1 MDSLSLR
8 HSAGLID
15 VSPLFKLEI
24 RGPRATDLLALLTVR
39 DVRKLRTGRMVYL
52 CWCDDEGKVIDDG
65 TVARLGKETFRLTAA
80 EPSLAWLS
88 QVADPFDVEIERADL
103 VMGSV
108 VVSHDY
114 FKRFLAQLR
123 IIVGGRIKSYE
134 PLLDRAR
141 REAVLRMKEQ
151 ALARGHHT
159 VVNIRL
165 ETSRLANSQRGG
177 KGTAG
182 VEMLAYGT
190 ALTVREGL

>member
-1 MDSLSLR
+1 MENLISLSF
-8 HSAGLID
+8 
-15 VSPLFKLEI
+15 PLFLL
-24 RGPRATDLLALLTVR
+24 LLAYFIGSHLESNHYKSIREREAATK
-39 DVRKLRTGRMVYL
+39 DMVA
-52 CWCDDEGKVIDDG
+52 INFP
-65 TVARLGKETFRLTAA
+65 RF
-80 EPSLAWLS
+80 
-88 QVADPFDVEIERADL
+88 PFDVERADM

-108 VVSHDY
+108 VVSHDH

-151 ALARGHHT
+151 ALAHGHNT

-165 ETSRLANSQRGG
+165 ETSRLANSRRGG

-190 ALTVREGL
+190 ALTTRKGL

>member
-1 MDSLSLR
+1 MENLISL
-8 HSAGLID
+8 GF
-15 VSPLFKLEI
+15 PLFLL
-24 RGPRATDLLALLTVR
+24 LLAYFIGSHLESNHYKSIREREVATK
-39 DVRKLRTGRMVYL
+39 DMV
-52 CWCDDEGKVIDDG
+52 VINFP
-65 TVARLGKETFRLTAA
+65 RF
-80 EPSLAWLS
+80 
-88 QVADPFDVEIERADL
+88 PFDVERADM

-108 VVSHDY
+108 VVSHDH

-151 ALARGHHT
+151 ALAHGHNT

-165 ETSRLANSQRGG
+165 ETSRLANSRRGG

-190 ALTVREGL
+190 ALTTRKGL

>member
-1 MDSLSLR
+1 MDQ
-8 HSAGLID
+8 LIILGF
-15 VSPLFKLEI
+15 PLFLLLLSYFIGRHLESNHYKSI
-24 RGPRATDLLALLTVR
+24 REREAATKDMVAINFPR
-39 DVRKLRTGRMVYL
+39 
-52 CWCDDEGKVIDDG
+52 
-65 TVARLGKETFRLTAA
+65 F
-80 EPSLAWLS
+80 
-88 QVADPFDVEIERADL
+88 PFDVEIERAGM

-108 VVSHDY
+108 VVSHDH

-151 ALARGHHT
+151 ALARGHNT

-165 ETSRLANSQRGG
+165 ETSRLANSRRGG
-177 KGTAG
+177 QGTAG

>member
-1 MDSLSLR
+1 M
-8 HSAGLID
+8 
-15 VSPLFKLEI
+15 
-24 RGPRATDLLALLTVR
+24 DLLISLVPALFLLLLAYFLGSQLESNHYKSVR
-39 DVRKLRTGRMVYL
+39 EREEATKDMV
-52 CWCDDEGKVIDDG
+52 VINFP
-65 TVARLGKETFRLTAA
+65 RF
-80 EPSLAWLS
+80 
-88 QVADPFDVEIERADL
+88 PFEVEIERADL

-114 FKRFLAQLR
+114 FIRFLAQLR
-123 IIVGGRIKSYE
+123 IIVGGRIKAYE

>member
-1 MDSLSLR
+1 MDQ
-8 HSAGLID
+8 LIILGF
-15 VSPLFKLEI
+15 PLFLL
-24 RGPRATDLLALLTVR
+24 LLAYFLGSQLESNHYKSVR
-39 DVRKLRTGRMVYL
+39 EREAATKDMV
-52 CWCDDEGKVIDDG
+52 VINFP
-65 TVARLGKETFRLTAA
+65 RF
-80 EPSLAWLS
+80 
-88 QVADPFDVEIERADL
+88 PFEVEIERADL

-123 IIVGGRIKSYE
+123 IIVGGRIKAYE

-165 ETSRLANSQRGG
+165 ETSRLANSRRGG

>member
-1 MDSLSLR
+1 MENLISLSF
-8 HSAGLID
+8 
-15 VSPLFKLEI
+15 PLFLL
-24 RGPRATDLLALLTVR
+24 LLAYFIGSHLESNHYKSIREREAAT
-39 DVRKLRTGRMVYL
+39 KNMV
-52 CWCDDEGKVIDDG
+52 VINFP
-65 TVARLGKETFRLTAA
+65 RF
-80 EPSLAWLS
+80 
-88 QVADPFDVEIERADL
+88 PFDVERADM

-108 VVSHDY
+108 VVSHDH

-151 ALARGHHT
+151 ALAHGHNT

-165 ETSRLANSQRGG
+165 ETSRLANSRRGG

-190 ALTVREGL
+190 ALTTRKGL

>member
-1 MDSLSLR
+1 MENLISLGFPFFL
-8 HSAGLID
+8 L
-15 VSPLFKLEI
+15 
-24 RGPRATDLLALLTVR
+24 LLAYFIGSHLELNHYKSIREREAATK
-39 DVRKLRTGRMVYL
+39 DMVA
-52 CWCDDEGKVIDDG
+52 I
-65 TVARLGKETFRLTAA
+65 TFPRF
-80 EPSLAWLS
+80 
-88 QVADPFDVEIERADL
+88 PFDVERADM

-108 VVSHDY
+108 VVSHDH

-151 ALARGHHT
+151 ALAHGHNT

-165 ETSRLANSQRGG
+165 ETSRLANSRRGG

-190 ALTVREGL
+190 ALTTRKGL

>member
-1 MDSLSLR
+1 M
-8 HSAGLID
+8 
-15 VSPLFKLEI
+15 
-24 RGPRATDLLALLTVR
+24 DLLISLVPALFLLLLAYFLGSQLESNHYKSVR
-39 DVRKLRTGRMVYL
+39 EREAATKDMV
-52 CWCDDEGKVIDDG
+52 VINFP
-65 TVARLGKETFRLTAA
+65 RF
-80 EPSLAWLS
+80 
-88 QVADPFDVEIERADL
+88 PFEVEIERADL

-123 IIVGGRIKSYE
+123 IIVGGRIKAYE

-177 KGTAG
+177 NGTAG

>member
-1 MDSLSLR
+1 MDQ
-8 HSAGLID
+8 LIILGF
-15 VSPLFKLEI
+15 PLFLLLLSYFIGRHLESNHYKSI
-24 RGPRATDLLALLTVR
+24 REREAATKDMVAINFPR
-39 DVRKLRTGRMVYL
+39 
-52 CWCDDEGKVIDDG
+52 
-65 TVARLGKETFRLTAA
+65 F
-80 EPSLAWLS
+80 
-88 QVADPFDVEIERADL
+88 PFDVEIERAGM

-108 VVSHDY
+108 VVSHDH

-151 ALARGHHT
+151 ALAHGHTT
-159 VVNIRL
+159 VGNIRL
-165 ETSRLANSQRGG
+165 ETSRLANSRRGG

-182 VEMLAYGT
+182 LEMLAYGT

>member
-1 MDSLSLR
+1 MDQ
-8 HSAGLID
+8 LIILGF
-15 VSPLFKLEI
+15 PFFLI
-24 RGPRATDLLALLTVR
+24 LLAYFIGSHLESNHYKSIREREAATK
-39 DVRKLRTGRMVYL
+39 DMV
-52 CWCDDEGKVIDDG
+52 VINFP
-65 TVARLGKETFRLTAA
+65 RF
-80 EPSLAWLS
+80 
-88 QVADPFDVEIERADL
+88 PFDVEIERAGM

-108 VVSHDY
+108 VVSHDH

-151 ALARGHHT
+151 ALARGHNT

-165 ETSRLANSQRGG
+165 ETSRLANSRRGG

>member
-1 MDSLSLR
+1 MENLISLSF
-8 HSAGLID
+8 
-15 VSPLFKLEI
+15 PLFLL
-24 RGPRATDLLALLTVR
+24 LLAYFIGSHLESNHYKSIREREAATK
-39 DVRKLRTGRMVYL
+39 DMVA
-52 CWCDDEGKVIDDG
+52 INFP
-65 TVARLGKETFRLTAA
+65 RF
-80 EPSLAWLS
+80 
-88 QVADPFDVEIERADL
+88 PFDVERADM

-108 VVSHDY
+108 VVSHDH

-151 ALARGHHT
+151 ALAHGHNT

-165 ETSRLANSQRGG
+165 ETSRLANSRRGG

>member
-1 MDSLSLR
+1 MENLISLGFPFFL
-8 HSAGLID
+8 L
-15 VSPLFKLEI
+15 
-24 RGPRATDLLALLTVR
+24 LLAYFIGSHLESNHYKSIREREAATK
-39 DVRKLRTGRMVYL
+39 DMV
-52 CWCDDEGKVIDDG
+52 VINFP
-65 TVARLGKETFRLTAA
+65 RF
-80 EPSLAWLS
+80 
-88 QVADPFDVEIERADL
+88 PFDVERADM

-108 VVSHDY
+108 VVSHDH

-151 ALARGHHT
+151 ALAHGHNT

-165 ETSRLANSQRGG
+165 ETSRLANSRRGG

>member
-1 MDSLSLR
+1 MENLISL
-8 HSAGLID
+8 GF
-15 VSPLFKLEI
+15 PLFLL
-24 RGPRATDLLALLTVR
+24 LLAYFIGSHLESNHYKNIREREVATK
-39 DVRKLRTGRMVYL
+39 DMV
-52 CWCDDEGKVIDDG
+52 VINFP
-65 TVARLGKETFRLTAA
+65 RF
-80 EPSLAWLS
+80 
-88 QVADPFDVEIERADL
+88 PFDVERADM

-108 VVSHDY
+108 VVSHDH

-151 ALARGHHT
+151 ALAHGHNT

-165 ETSRLANSQRGG
+165 ETSRLANSRRGG

-190 ALTVREGL
+190 ALTTRKGL

>member
-1 MDSLSLR
+1 MDQ
-8 HSAGLID
+8 LIILGF
-15 VSPLFKLEI
+15 PLFLLLLSYFIGRHLESNHYKSI
-24 RGPRATDLLALLTVR
+24 REREAATKDMVAINFPR
-39 DVRKLRTGRMVYL
+39 
-52 CWCDDEGKVIDDG
+52 
-65 TVARLGKETFRLTAA
+65 F
-80 EPSLAWLS
+80 
-88 QVADPFDVEIERADL
+88 PFDVEIERAGM

-108 VVSHDY
+108 VVSHDH

-151 ALARGHHT
+151 ALARGHNT

-165 ETSRLANSQRGG
+165 ETSRLANSRRGG

-190 ALTVREGL
+190 ALTTRKGL

>member
-1 MDSLSLR
+1 MDQ
-8 HSAGLID
+8 LIILGF
-15 VSPLFKLEI
+15 PLF
-24 RGPRATDLLALLTVR
+24 LLLLTYFI
-39 DVRKLRTGRMVYL
+39 GRHLESNHYKSIREREAATKDMVA
-52 CWCDDEGKVIDDG
+52 INFP
-65 TVARLGKETFRLTAA
+65 RF
-80 EPSLAWLS
+80 
-88 QVADPFDVEIERADL
+88 PFDVEIERAGM

-108 VVSHDY
+108 VVSHDH

-165 ETSRLANSQRGG
+165 ETSRLANSRRGG

>member
-1 MDSLSLR
+1 MDQ
-8 HSAGLID
+8 LIILGF
-15 VSPLFKLEI
+15 PLFLLLLSYFIGRHLESNHYKSI
-24 RGPRATDLLALLTVR
+24 REREAATKDMVAINFPR
-39 DVRKLRTGRMVYL
+39 
-52 CWCDDEGKVIDDG
+52 
-65 TVARLGKETFRLTAA
+65 F
-80 EPSLAWLS
+80 
-88 QVADPFDVEIERADL
+88 PFDVEIERAGM

-151 ALARGHHT
+151 ALARGHNT

-165 ETSRLANSQRGG
+165 ETSRLANSRRGG

>member
-1 MDSLSLR
+1 MDQ
-8 HSAGLID
+8 LIILGF
-15 VSPLFKLEI
+15 PLFLLLLSYFIGRHLESNHYKSI
-24 RGPRATDLLALLTVR
+24 REREAATKDMVAINFPR
-39 DVRKLRTGRMVYL
+39 
-52 CWCDDEGKVIDDG
+52 
-65 TVARLGKETFRLTAA
+65 F
-80 EPSLAWLS
+80 
-88 QVADPFDVEIERADL
+88 PFDVEIERAGM

-108 VVSHDY
+108 VVSHDH

-151 ALARGHHT
+151 ALARGHNT

-165 ETSRLANSQRGG
+165 ETSRLANSRRGG

-182 VEMLAYGT
+182 LEMLAYGT

>member
-1 MDSLSLR
+1 MDQ
-8 HSAGLID
+8 LIILGF
-15 VSPLFKLEI
+15 PLFLL
-24 RGPRATDLLALLTVR
+24 LLAYFLGSRLESNNYKSVR
-39 DVRKLRTGRMVYL
+39 EREEATKDMV
-52 CWCDDEGKVIDDG
+52 VINFP
-65 TVARLGKETFRLTAA
+65 RF
-80 EPSLAWLS
+80 
-88 QVADPFDVEIERADL
+88 PFEVEIERADL

-123 IIVGGRIKSYE
+123 IIVGGRIKAYE

-151 ALARGHHT
+151 ALAHGHNT

-165 ETSRLANSQRGG
+165 ETSRLANSRRGG

-190 ALTVREGL
+190 ALTTRKGL

>member
-1 MDSLSLR
+1 M
-8 HSAGLID
+8 
-15 VSPLFKLEI
+15 
-24 RGPRATDLLALLTVR
+24 DLLISLVPALFLLLLAYFLGSQLESNHYKSVR
-39 DVRKLRTGRMVYL
+39 EREAATKDMV
-52 CWCDDEGKVIDDG
+52 VINFP
-65 TVARLGKETFRLTAA
+65 RF
-80 EPSLAWLS
+80 
-88 QVADPFDVEIERADL
+88 PFEVEIERADL

-123 IIVGGRIKSYE
+123 IIVGGRIKAYE

-151 ALARGHHT
+151 ALAHGHNT

-165 ETSRLANSQRGG
+165 ETSRLANSRRGG

-190 ALTVREGL
+190 ALTTRKGL

>member
-1 MDSLSLR
+1 MENLISLSF
-8 HSAGLID
+8 
-15 VSPLFKLEI
+15 PLFLL
-24 RGPRATDLLALLTVR
+24 LLAYFIGSHLESNHYKSIREREAATK
-39 DVRKLRTGRMVYL
+39 DMVA
-52 CWCDDEGKVIDDG
+52 INFP
-65 TVARLGKETFRLTAA
+65 RF
-80 EPSLAWLS
+80 
-88 QVADPFDVEIERADL
+88 PFDVERADM

-108 VVSHDY
+108 VVSHDH

-151 ALARGHHT
+151 ALARGHNT

-165 ETSRLANSQRGG
+165 ETSRLANSRRGG

-190 ALTVREGL
+190 ALTTRKGL

>member
-1 MDSLSLR
+1 MENLISL
-8 HSAGLID
+8 GF
-15 VSPLFKLEI
+15 PLFLL
-24 RGPRATDLLALLTVR
+24 LLAYLIGSHLESNHYKSIRERETATK
-39 DVRKLRTGRMVYL
+39 DMVA
-52 CWCDDEGKVIDDG
+52 INFP
-65 TVARLGKETFRLTAA
+65 RF
-80 EPSLAWLS
+80 
-88 QVADPFDVEIERADL
+88 PFDVEIERADL

-151 ALARGHHT
+151 ALAHGHNT

-165 ETSRLANSQRGG
+165 ETSRLANSRRGG

-190 ALTVREGL
+190 ALTTRKGL

>member
-1 MDSLSLR
+1 MDQLSIL
-8 HSAGLID
+8 GF
-15 VSPLFKLEI
+15 PLFFLLLCYFIGKHLESNHYKSI
-24 RGPRATDLLALLTVR
+24 REREAATKDMVAINFPR
-39 DVRKLRTGRMVYL
+39 
-52 CWCDDEGKVIDDG
+52 
-65 TVARLGKETFRLTAA
+65 F
-80 EPSLAWLS
+80 
-88 QVADPFDVEIERADL
+88 PFDVEIERAGM

-108 VVSHDY
+108 VVSHDH

-151 ALARGHHT
+151 ALARGHNT

-165 ETSRLANSQRGG
+165 ETSRLANSRRGG

-190 ALTVREGL
+190 ALTTRKGL

>member
-1 MDSLSLR
+1 MDQ
-8 HSAGLID
+8 LIILGF
-15 VSPLFKLEI
+15 PLF
-24 RGPRATDLLALLTVR
+24 LLLLTYFI
-39 DVRKLRTGRMVYL
+39 GRHLESNHYKSIREREAATKDMVA
-52 CWCDDEGKVIDDG
+52 INFP
-65 TVARLGKETFRLTAA
+65 RF
-80 EPSLAWLS
+80 
-88 QVADPFDVEIERADL
+88 PFDVEIERAGM

-108 VVSHDY
+108 VVSHDH

-123 IIVGGRIKSYE
+123 IIVGGRVKSYE

-151 ALARGHHT
+151 ALARGHNT

-165 ETSRLANSQRGG
+165 ETSRLANSRRGG

>member
-1 MDSLSLR
+1 MENLISL
-8 HSAGLID
+8 GF
-15 VSPLFKLEI
+15 PLFLL
-24 RGPRATDLLALLTVR
+24 LLAYFIGSHLESNHYKSIREREAATK
-39 DVRKLRTGRMVYL
+39 DMV
-52 CWCDDEGKVIDDG
+52 VINFP
-65 TVARLGKETFRLTAA
+65 RF
-80 EPSLAWLS
+80 
-88 QVADPFDVEIERADL
+88 PFDVERADM

-108 VVSHDY
+108 VVSHDH

-141 REAVLRMKEQ
+141 REAVLRMKDQ
-151 ALARGHHT
+151 ALAHGHNT

-165 ETSRLANSQRGG
+165 ETSRLANSRRGG

-190 ALTVREGL
+190 ALTTRKGL

>member
-1 MDSLSLR
+1 MENLISL
-8 HSAGLID
+8 GF
-15 VSPLFKLEI
+15 PLFLL
-24 RGPRATDLLALLTVR
+24 LLAYFIGSHLESNHYKSIREREEATK
-39 DVRKLRTGRMVYL
+39 DMV
-52 CWCDDEGKVIDDG
+52 VINFP
-65 TVARLGKETFRLTAA
+65 RF
-80 EPSLAWLS
+80 
-88 QVADPFDVEIERADL
+88 PFEVEIERADL

-123 IIVGGRIKSYE
+123 IIVGGRIKAYE

-151 ALARGHHT
+151 ALAHGHNT

-165 ETSRLANSQRGG
+165 ETSRLANSRRGG

-190 ALTVREGL
+190 ALTTRKGL

>member
-1 MDSLSLR
+1 M
-8 HSAGLID
+8 
-15 VSPLFKLEI
+15 
-24 RGPRATDLLALLTVR
+24 DLLISLVPALFLLLLAYFLGSQLESNHYKSIREREAATK
-39 DVRKLRTGRMVYL
+39 DMV
-52 CWCDDEGKVIDDG
+52 VINFP
-65 TVARLGKETFRLTAA
+65 RF
-80 EPSLAWLS
+80 
-88 QVADPFDVEIERADL
+88 PFDVEIERADL

-123 IIVGGRIKSYE
+123 TIVGGRIKAYE

>member
-1 MDSLSLR
+1 M
-8 HSAGLID
+8 
-15 VSPLFKLEI
+15 
-24 RGPRATDLLALLTVR
+24 DLLISLVPALFLLLLAYFLGSQLESNHYKSIREREAATK
-39 DVRKLRTGRMVYL
+39 DMV
-52 CWCDDEGKVIDDG
+52 VINFP
-65 TVARLGKETFRLTAA
+65 RF
-80 EPSLAWLS
+80 
-88 QVADPFDVEIERADL
+88 PFDVEIERADL

-151 ALARGHHT
+151 ALARGHNT

>member
-1 MDSLSLR
+1 MDQ
-8 HSAGLID
+8 LIILGF
-15 VSPLFKLEI
+15 PLF
-24 RGPRATDLLALLTVR
+24 LLLLTYFI
-39 DVRKLRTGRMVYL
+39 GRYLESNHYKSIREREAATKDMVA
-52 CWCDDEGKVIDDG
+52 INFP
-65 TVARLGKETFRLTAA
+65 RF
-80 EPSLAWLS
+80 
-88 QVADPFDVEIERADL
+88 PFDVEIERAGM

-108 VVSHDY
+108 VVSHDH

-151 ALARGHHT
+151 ALARGHNT

-165 ETSRLANSQRGG
+165 ETSRLANSRRGG

>member
-1 MDSLSLR
+1 MENLISLSF
-8 HSAGLID
+8 
-15 VSPLFKLEI
+15 PLFLL
-24 RGPRATDLLALLTVR
+24 LLAYFIGSHLESNHYKSIREREVATK
-39 DVRKLRTGRMVYL
+39 DMV
-52 CWCDDEGKVIDDG
+52 VINFP
-65 TVARLGKETFRLTAA
+65 RF
-80 EPSLAWLS
+80 
-88 QVADPFDVEIERADL
+88 PFDVERADM

-108 VVSHDY
+108 VVSHDH

-151 ALARGHHT
+151 ALAHGHNT

-165 ETSRLANSQRGG
+165 ETSRLANSRRGG

-190 ALTVREGL
+190 ALTTRKGL

>member
-1 MDSLSLR
+1 MENLISL
-8 HSAGLID
+8 GF
-15 VSPLFKLEI
+15 PLFLL
-24 RGPRATDLLALLTVR
+24 LLAYLIGSHLESNHYKSIRERETATK
-39 DVRKLRTGRMVYL
+39 DMVA
-52 CWCDDEGKVIDDG
+52 INFP
-65 TVARLGKETFRLTAA
+65 RF
-80 EPSLAWLS
+80 
-88 QVADPFDVEIERADL
+88 PFYVEIERADM

-108 VVSHDY
+108 VVSLDY

-151 ALARGHHT
+151 ALARGHNT

-165 ETSRLANSQRGG
+165 ETSRLANSLRGG

-190 ALTVREGL
+190 ALTVRKGL

>member
-1 MDSLSLR
+1 MENLISL
-8 HSAGLID
+8 GF
-15 VSPLFKLEI
+15 PLFLL
-24 RGPRATDLLALLTVR
+24 LLAYFIGSHLESNHYKSIRAREAATK
-39 DVRKLRTGRMVYL
+39 DMV
-52 CWCDDEGKVIDDG
+52 VINFP
-65 TVARLGKETFRLTAA
+65 RF
-80 EPSLAWLS
+80 
-88 QVADPFDVEIERADL
+88 PFDVERADM

-108 VVSHDY
+108 VVSHDH

-151 ALARGHHT
+151 ALAHGHNT

-165 ETSRLANSQRGG
+165 ETSRLANSRRSG

-190 ALTVREGL
+190 ALTTRKGL

>member
-1 MDSLSLR
+1 MENLISL
-8 HSAGLID
+8 GFPFFLI
-15 VSPLFKLEI
+15 
-24 RGPRATDLLALLTVR
+24 LLAYFIGSHLESNHYKSIREREAATK
-39 DVRKLRTGRMVYL
+39 DMVA
-52 CWCDDEGKVIDDG
+52 INFP
-65 TVARLGKETFRLTAA
+65 RF
-80 EPSLAWLS
+80 
-88 QVADPFDVEIERADL
+88 PFDVEIERADI

-123 IIVGGRIKSYE
+123 SIVGGRIKAYE

-151 ALARGHHT
+151 ALAHGHNT

-190 ALTVREGL
+190 ALTTRKGL

>member
-1 MDSLSLR
+1 M
-8 HSAGLID
+8 
-15 VSPLFKLEI
+15 
-24 RGPRATDLLALLTVR
+24 DLLISLVPALFLLLLAYFLGSQLESNHYKSVR
-39 DVRKLRTGRMVYL
+39 EREEATKDMV
-52 CWCDDEGKVIDDG
+52 VINFP
-65 TVARLGKETFRLTAA
+65 RF
-80 EPSLAWLS
+80 
-88 QVADPFDVEIERADL
+88 PFEVEIERADL

-123 IIVGGRIKSYE
+123 IIVGGRIKAYE
-134 PLLDRAR
+134 PLLARAR

>member
-1 MDSLSLR
+1 MDQPIIL
-8 HSAGLID
+8 GF
-15 VSPLFKLEI
+15 PLF
-24 RGPRATDLLALLTVR
+24 LLLLTYFI
-39 DVRKLRTGRMVYL
+39 GRHLESNHYKSIREREAATKDMVA
-52 CWCDDEGKVIDDG
+52 INFP
-65 TVARLGKETFRLTAA
+65 RF
-80 EPSLAWLS
+80 
-88 QVADPFDVEIERADL
+88 PFDVEIERAGM

-108 VVSHDY
+108 VVSHDH

-151 ALARGHHT
+151 ALARGHNT

-165 ETSRLANSQRGG
+165 ETSRLANSRRGG

>member
-1 MDSLSLR
+1 MDQ
-8 HSAGLID
+8 LIILGF
-15 VSPLFKLEI
+15 PLF
-24 RGPRATDLLALLTVR
+24 LLLLTYFI
-39 DVRKLRTGRMVYL
+39 GRYLESNHYKSIREREAATKDMVA
-52 CWCDDEGKVIDDG
+52 INFP
-65 TVARLGKETFRLTAA
+65 RF
-80 EPSLAWLS
+80 
-88 QVADPFDVEIERADL
+88 PFDVEIERAGM

-108 VVSHDY
+108 VVSHDH

-165 ETSRLANSQRGG
+165 ETSRLANSRRGG

>member
-1 MDSLSLR
+1 MENLISL
-8 HSAGLID
+8 GFPFFLI
-15 VSPLFKLEI
+15 
-24 RGPRATDLLALLTVR
+24 LLAYFIGSHLESNHYKSIREREVATK
-39 DVRKLRTGRMVYL
+39 DMV
-52 CWCDDEGKVIDDG
+52 VINFP
-65 TVARLGKETFRLTAA
+65 RF
-80 EPSLAWLS
+80 
-88 QVADPFDVEIERADL
+88 PFDVERADM

-108 VVSHDY
+108 VVSHDH

-151 ALARGHHT
+151 ALAHGHNT

-165 ETSRLANSQRGG
+165 ETSRLANSRRGG

-190 ALTVREGL
+190 ALTTRKGL

>member
-1 MDSLSLR
+1 M
-8 HSAGLID
+8 
-15 VSPLFKLEI
+15 
-24 RGPRATDLLALLTVR
+24 DLLISLVPALFLLLLAYFLGSQLESNHYKSVR
-39 DVRKLRTGRMVYL
+39 EREAATKDMV
-52 CWCDDEGKVIDDG
+52 VINFP
-65 TVARLGKETFRLTAA
+65 RF
-80 EPSLAWLS
+80 
-88 QVADPFDVEIERADL
+88 PFEVEIERADL

-123 IIVGGRIKSYE
+123 IIVGGRIKAYE

-151 ALARGHHT
+151 ALAHGHNT

-165 ETSRLANSQRGG
+165 ETSRLANSRRGG